1 MKKLNILITGAR
13 GFIGKNLVE
22 YLASEHSGKYN
33 LFFPFHKELDLLDIK
48 AVEKYIKDNSI
59 EGVVHAASVGG
70 TRKTAYDS
78 GLTDIVSRNLKM
90 FFNLERHLPRIKQF
104 ISLGSGAEY
113 DKAHYVPRM
122 SEDYFDKHI
131 PSDDYGFSKYAISKH
146 IEQSNKMVNLRLFGV
161 FGKYEDYEFKFI
173 SNSIVKNLLGL
184 PITINQNVNF
194 DYLNVDDCVMIIEK
208 FLSIDPR
215 HKAYNIV
222 TGTTIDLVTIANKIN
237 NISGNKS
244 KIIVK
249 NSGLNVEYSGDN
261 KRLLEEINF
270 KFTPFDVALK
280 KLYNYYR
287 SIIGT
292 IDKKKIETDE
302 YIKFCKTNK

>member
-1 MKKLNILITGAR
+1 
-13 GFIGKNLVE
+13 
-22 YLASEHSGKYN
+22 
-33 LFFPFHKELDLLDIK
+33 
-48 AVEKYIKDNSI
+48 
-59 EGVVHAASVGG
+59 
-70 TRKTAYDS
+70 
-78 GLTDIVSRNLKM
+78 
-90 FFNLERHLPRIKQF
+90 
-104 ISLGSGAEY
+104 
-113 DKAHYVPRM
+113 
-122 SEDYFDKHI
+122 
-131 PSDDYGFSKYAISKH
+131 
-146 IEQSNKMVNLRLFGV
+146 
-161 FGKYEDYEFKFI
+161 
-173 SNSIVKNLLGL
+173 VKNLLGL